1 MQGPFISSERQK
13 LQDELSRELKLA
25 QQKYNQI
32 GQRFDELNAQVR
44 TRTHGMVAPD
54 GLQAIMKLGNERRQ
68 AFEQYR
74 RALQAFSDFISGHK
88 DESPNV

>member
-1 MQGPFISSERQK
+1 MSVPPPRRQNRF
-13 LQDELSRELKLA
+13 DELSRDLKLA

-32 GQRFDELNAQVR
+32 GERFDELNAQVR

-54 GLQAIMKLGNERRQ
+54 GLQAIINLGNERRQ

-74 RALQAFSDFISGHK
+74 QALQAFSDFILEHK
-88 DESPNV
+88 YETPNV